1 MPTVAGSS
9 FCSHIT
15 SSRRFDAQGVICL
28 SSQVLELDDEFEAVD
43 EEEDQQLTQCVGRRA
58 KASPGESG
66 RKLSPLSEG
75 NGL

>member
-15 SSRRFDAQGVICL
+15 SSRRFDVQGVICL

-43 EEEDQQLTQCVGRRA
+43 EEEDQQLTQWAVGEWA
-58 KASPGESG
+58 NEANPT
-66 RKLSPLSEG
+66 
-75 NGL
+75 